1 MVMEVENGIRGT
13 RGGGGSAIEETIG
26 SGLLACRSPPADPL
40 LRGDSQGRKF
50 SGSGYHIATVTCVKI
65 RNRGN
70 ERHAGIHNQGSGLA
84 ILDGNKPR
92 DIWVP
97 ISWRDS
103 YCNSNGHPLG
113 DHTHAEF
120 QTLAR
125 SESRKSTLVFL
136 FWTIGPLCP
145 CRGRGACDS
154 DWEKVTHSEI
164 GLVFEVLH
172 RSFSLQWVKR
182 PSALRLL

>member
-1 MVMEVENGIRGT
+1 MSLPAGR
-13 RGGGGSAIEETIG
+13 SA
-26 SGLLACRSPPADPL
+26 SPG
-40 LRGDSQGRKF
+40 RQSGRKF

-136 FWTIGPLCP
+136 FWTIGPLC
-145 CRGRGACDS
+145 RMSFLQR
-154 DWEKVTHSEI
+154 VTHPVELAKVRGDGSI
-164 GLVFEVLH
+164 SGL
-172 RSFSLQWVKR
+172 
-182 PSALRLL
+182 LL